1 MRVLIIAVICMLS
14 LGACQSQHMQ
24 AIDKS
29 NLNLTVDDHSALIE
43 FMRPESY
50 GSRFQSSIFNI
61 TNGTPELVGIL
72 SAQNRFI
79 IKLPAG
85 SYRFA
90 VIGENADFLDAE
102 LDDGKLYAASIT
114 THIGFM
120 RMQYKLHAVKNSS
133 LEAFNQQCPSCIW
146 TKPLPSAK
154 EWADA
159 NMPSIRS
166 KISKYLPKWIN
177 NPSRAI
183 INPSDNLAP

>member
-1 MRVLIIAVICMLS
+1 MRILILAIICLLS

-24 AIDKS
+24 AINQS
-29 NLNLTVDDHSALIE
+29 HLNLTVDDHSALIE

-61 TNGTPELVGIL
+61 TNDTLEFIGIL

-79 IKLPAG
+79 TKLPAG

-102 LDDGKLYAASIT
+102 LGSGKRYAARIT
-114 THIGFM
+114 THMGFM
-120 RMQYKLHAVKNSS
+120 RMQYKFHAVKNGS
-133 LEAFNQQCPSCIW
+133 LATFNKQCPSCIW
-146 TKPLPSAK
+146 TKPLPSAQ
-154 EWADA
+154 EWANA

-166 KISKYLPKWIN
+166 KIAKYLPKWIN

-183 INPSDNLAP
+183 ISPSDNMTP